1 MTARRI
7 LPAALL
13 VVAAVAVTLVLILRG
28 GGGDQQP
35 QLAEDT
41 PEIDV
46 QLVLSPRT
54 PAFGDI
60 LTATV
65 GVTVDRRR
73 VDPDSVRVRQEFSP
87 WGQIAKPQQTRDDSE
102 HTSFIST
109 TYSLRC
115 VISPCVPQ
123 RDTSQLEFDPAVV
136 AFRRLERPEAVTH
149 DRGAVAGARRPLES
163 RVRRPR
169 AP

>member
-60 LTATV
+60 LTATLV
-65 GVTVDRRR
+65 YPWRAHERR
-73 VDPDSVRVRQEFSP
+73 VLNVFSAVGTALLGQRVGDRIHWPLEN
-87 WGQIAKPQQTRDDSE
+87 GVMKIL
-102 HTSFIST
+102 HV
-109 TYSLRC
+109 LG
-115 VISPCVPQ
+115 VPYQ
-123 RDTSQLEFDPAVV
+123 
-136 AFRRLERPEAVTH
+136 PEA
-149 DRGAVAGARRPLES
+149 AGHAHL
-163 RVRRPR
+163 
-169 AP
+169 